1 MCNETS
7 MELSFE
13 PPLEAVY
20 RKLSYKLHAFAKVSN
35 CTSQGRVRITVKVF
49 IILQFSYCPFLWVCQ
64 SIKVKSKINNLHDM
78 AIRVINKDKES
89 KFHKL
94 LIQDKSVNVHYKICK
109 YWLQNCIKFTWISPP
124 SLWMT
129 FSERKAS
136 FKKFLVLV
144 DITKT
149 RNSSVFKTRNIK
161 TVHYGLKTTV
171 YVDWKIWE
179 LVSQKMEDS
188 ENINI
193 FKSDIELGKKR

>member
-1 MCNETS
+1 MLATGDKLKIYVESSLMCNETS

-20 RKLSYKLHAFAKVSN
+20 RKLSYKLHAFPKVSN
-35 CTSQGRVRITVKVF
+35 CTSQGRVRTTVKVF

-109 YWLQNCIKFTWISPP
+109 Y
-124 SLWMT
+124 
-129 FSERKAS
+129 
-136 FKKFLVLV
+136 
-144 DITKT
+144 
-149 RNSSVFKTRNIK
+149 
-161 TVHYGLKTTV
+161 
-171 YVDWKIWE
+171 
-179 LVSQKMEDS
+179 
-188 ENINI
+188 
-193 FKSDIELGKKR
+193 